1 MSTESQDFE
10 KLRKLLAL
18 KRYEL
23 PPPRFFAEFPGRVM
37 RKLEAAQE
45 AASRPWWSRLWL
57 ELEFK
62 PAFACVAGLLVCGA
76 LVAGIAASERLQ
88 GYAIQGVASGE
99 DANPEAVL
107 VASVMG
113 SPKLASGLRRI
124 DRSED
129 IPSSTAPVGSMSTAF
144 TTFQQSG
151 VRPLRA
157 GFSF

>member
-1 MSTESQDFE
+1 MSTASQDFE

-37 RKLEAAQE
+37 RKLETAQA
-45 AASRPWWSRLWL
+45 AASRPWWSRLWF

-62 PAFACVAGLLVCGA
+62 PAFACAAGLAVCGA
-76 LVAGIAASERLQ
+76 LVAGIAGSERLQ
-88 GYAIQGVASGE
+88 GYAVQGVASSE
-99 DANPEAVL
+99 DANPETVL

-113 SPKLASGLRRI
+113 SPKVASGLRRI

-129 IPSSTAPVGSMSTAF
+129 IPSSTAPVGSMSAAF
-144 TTFQQSG
+144 APFHQSG
-151 VRPLRA
+151 ARAVRA
-157 GFSF
+157 SFSF